1 VRRQRRSFKLLAL
14 LIGLVL
20 IGAACGDDDDDGSAA
35 TTTGGT
41 SETTA
46 PSGNAGGTVTY
57 AAEQEYTAYN
67 NSSGDQ
73 VLFANTLVLNMVQPA
88 VFITDGNL
96 ALNLNT
102 ELMDSVE
109 LTSEDPQVVE
119 YKINADAVW
128 EDGEPIDCSD
138 FYSFWIAQ
146 NGKFTGPDADGDG
159 SPDPL
164 FNYASTTGYE
174 NITTLECSD
183 DGKTVTTTYD
193 TPFAD
198 YKGLFGALMPAHIQ
212 EQETGIADITTVT
225 PDSPDAAAAAEFWN
239 TGWSG
244 FDATK
249 SLSGSWYR
257 ITDFTPGQSLT
268 LERNAKYWGTAG
280 FLDEIIF
287 LLVPDATAQPQALAN
302 DEVQVITP
310 QPNTDLVAQVAAISN
325 VTSQVDFGTT
335 FEHFDFNLANP
346 ILAEKEVRQAF
357 ALCINRQEIVDT
369 TIGPLSSDAAVLNN
383 RIFLANQNGYVDNS
397 GDYASQDIAQAQS
410 ILEAAGWT
418 DSDGDGIRDKDG
430 TKLSFRIGR
439 RDPNPRR
446 QTTIQLA
453 QTQCK
458 PAGFDVIE
466 DAAENFNSERLP
478 ASDYDVALFA
488 WVGTPLLSSN
498 QSIYTTGGGQ
508 NWNSYTN
515 TEVDDLLE
523 QGNSEFDE
531 AARIDLYNQVDTLL
545 WEDVIT
551 IPLYQFPDFQAYQ
564 TNINNVVYNGSL
576 GVTWNANEW
585 SIA

>member
-1 VRRQRRSFKLLAL
+1 
-14 LIGLVL
+14 LVL
-20 IGAACGDDDDDGSAA
+20 IGAACGDDDDNGSAA

-73 VLFANTLVLNMVQPA
+73 SLFANTLVLNMVQPA
-88 VFITDGNL
+88 VYITDGNL

-119 YKINADAVW
+119 YKIKADAVW

-138 FYSFWIAQ
+138 FYSFWIAS
-146 NGKFTGPDADGDG
+146 NGTFTGPDADGDG
-159 SPDPL
+159 TPDPL
-164 FNYASTTGYE
+164 FNAATTTGYE
-174 NITTLECSD
+174 NISTLECSD

-193 TPFAD
+193 TAFAD
-198 YKGLFGALMPAHIQ
+198 YKGLFGALMPAHVQ

-239 TGWSG
+239 TGWIG
-244 FDATK
+244 YDATK

-257 ITDFTPGQSLT
+257 ISDFTPGQSLT
-268 LERNAKYWGTAG
+268 LELNPKYWGTPG
-280 FLDEIIF
+280 FLDSIVF
-287 LLVPDATAQPQALAN
+287 LLVPDATAQPQALSN
-302 DEVQVITP
+302 NEVQVITP
-310 QPNTDLVAQVAAISN
+310 QPNPDLIAQVAAISG
-325 VTSQVDFGTT
+325 VTSAVDFGTT
-335 FEHFDFNLANP
+335 FEHFDFNMANP
-346 ILAEKEVRQAF
+346 ILAEAAVRQAF

-383 RIFLANQNGYVDNS
+383 RIFLSNQNGYVDNS
-397 GDYASQDIAQAQS
+397 GDYAAQDITQAQS

-453 QTQCK
+453 QTECQ
-458 PAGFDVIE
+458 PAGFDLIE

-478 ASDYDVALFA
+478 ASDYDMALFA

-508 NWNSYTN
+508 NWNGYSN

-545 WEDVIT
+545 WDDMIT
-551 IPLYQFPDFQAYQ
+551 IPLYQFPDFQAFQ

>member
-1 VRRQRRSFKLLAL
+1 
-14 LIGLVL
+14 
-20 IGAACGDDDDDGSAA
+20 
-35 TTTGGT
+35 
-41 SETTA
+41 
-46 PSGNAGGTVTY
+46 
-57 AAEQEYTAYN
+57 
-67 NSSGDQ
+67 
-73 VLFANTLVLNMVQPA
+73 
-88 VFITDGNL
+88 
-96 ALNLNT
+96 
-102 ELMDSVE
+102 
-109 LTSEDPQVVE
+109 
-119 YKINADAVW
+119 
-128 EDGEPIDCSD
+128 
-138 FYSFWIAQ
+138 
-146 NGKFTGPDADGDG
+146 
-159 SPDPL
+159 
-164 FNYASTTGYE
+164 
-174 NITTLECSD
+174 
-183 DGKTVTTTYD
+183 
-193 TPFAD
+193 
-198 YKGLFGALMPAHIQ
+198 
-212 EQETGIADITTVT
+212 
-225 PDSPDAAAAAEFWN
+225 
-239 TGWSG
+239 
-244 FDATK
+244 
-249 SLSGSWYR
+249 
-257 ITDFTPGQSLT
+257 
-268 LERNAKYWGTAG
+268 
-280 FLDEIIF
+280 
-287 LLVPDATAQPQALAN
+287 
-302 DEVQVITP
+302 VITP

-545 WEDVIT
+545 WDDVIT